1 MLLLSQRALGTSD
14 IDPALFVDRS
24 LELRRV
30 RRALRLGLNVYVH
43 GPPGIGRTSFL
54 RQVQRYSPEARYAR
68 LMGFD
73 GLAERL
79 DEIERRIIKKSV
91 LSRRVPNP
99 LTSAVEVFGGT
110 KSLVAEDP
118 FRYLRAAAKQQ
129 DDQSLYV
136 VLVDDIDQ
144 SSVHELFGRWRDSV
158 WELPIQWVV
167 AGTSAHLQ
175 PPADSFFDVAVELT
189 QFDCSSLEKM
199 VQFRAES
206 GTPEERR
213 DLQQLADS
221 ALASLAPCTP
231 RAALSVIRDLYLS
244 EDRERE
250 ANELQELSA
259 VRAGL
264 KATPAKVLDA
274 LVVHGPTHAGDDQLL
289 AEVNVTRSRVVQ
301 VLAELEAKGL
311 VGAERVGRRKLYSAY
326 PKSATLRRKDEN
338 LPQTTVEPPSKDS
351 K

>member
-14 IDPALFVDRS
+14 VDHALFVDRS

-30 RRALRLGLNVYVH
+30 QRALKLGLNVYVH
-43 GPPGIGRTSFL
+43 GPRGIGRTSFL
-54 RQVQRYSPEARYAR
+54 RQVQRDNPEARYAR
-68 LMGFD
+68 LIGLD
-73 GLAERL
+73 GLSERL
-79 DEIERRIIKKSV
+79 DEIERQITNQSA
-91 LSRRVPNP
+91 LNRRVPNP
-99 LTSAVEVFGGT
+99 LVEAFSGT

-118 FRYLRAAAKQQ
+118 FRYLRAAVQQ
-129 DDQSLYV
+129 EEDQSPFV

-167 AGTSAHLQ
+167 TGTSAYLE

-206 GTPEERR
+206 GTSEERR

-250 ANELQELSA
+250 ASELQDLSA

-311 VGAERVGRRKLYSAY
+311 VAAERVGRRKLYSAY
-326 PKSATLRRKDEN
+326 PKSASLRRKDEN
-338 LPQTTVEPPSKDS
+338 LPRTTVEPPPKDS